1 MATQPHDDHDGRD
14 DIGDSPR
21 PSFTKFWKRLRS
33 KPGPRRN
40 NNFVSVNPAAPD
52 GRGPRDGGEG
62 GGDASK
68 AEARRAQVR
77 RAQIQHRERK
87 ANYAKGL
94 EADIVRLRGDI
105 ELCRTDCRRLAGDN
119 QGDAAAADGLCGC
132 RYGGDTFGAGAGAPS
147 YSFDFDPG
155 CVVSLNV
162 NESLGSPSFQAHW
175 RTTAG
180 YEAPADF
187 TETSQTLDPASE
199 KGERCL
205 EHTCWDH
212 FKEVDFQLRDTDQPP
227 AMPAVTESVTGDIDH
242 DPDHGHTLMLSA
254 MALQQ
259 APESVVQSLE
269 NRNATCGAASS
280 TNISPRAPYSAK
292 TDGSITWPV
301 TGLTLESL
309 HGLASALN
317 PPDLELTPVQAW
329 FEMVREY
336 GSRAVLEEDND
347 GSVLDR
353 LVAELRGGGQVLE
366 LRGRHR
372 TRRIR

>member
-119 QGDAAAADGLCGC
+119 QGMRQRLTAFAGVVGAEPPHEMLVASRVSPSAVPENDFLTTAPPPPPQSVDDAGVGDCLPPSQG
-132 RYGGDTFGAGAGAPS
+132 YGGDTFGAGAGAPS

-199 KGERCL
+199 KG
-205 EHTCWDH
+205 
-212 FKEVDFQLRDTDQPP
+212 
-227 AMPAVTESVTGDIDH
+227 G
-242 DPDHGHTLMLSA
+242 
-254 MALQQ
+254 
-259 APESVVQSLE
+259 
-269 NRNATCGAASS
+269 
-280 TNISPRAPYSAK
+280 
-292 TDGSITWPV
+292 
-301 TGLTLESL
+301 
-309 HGLASALN
+309 
-317 PPDLELTPVQAW
+317 
-329 FEMVREY
+329 EMVRSSSEETDK
-336 GSRAVLEEDND
+336 AINFVL
-347 GSVLDR
+347 
-353 LVAELRGGGQVLE
+353 A
-366 LRGRHR
+366 
-372 TRRIR
+372 